1 MKRQTIRLQV
11 RNSHSTG
18 QPCPASTCRPLPHV
32 CFRYAENLPLTSE
45 AKAALMRGA
54 QDIVRDGENAFVQEA
69 DLFIADIVTDGL
81 LVSAWQALEAASAAQ
96 RTPAA
101 RKELKRALP
110 NLVGFAV
117 GAMENVP
124 DDEYHPFSDTVGIRL
139 QARAAAV
146 QARMTGIREKAHKKR
161 LAATR
166 AAAKDAALTAALP
179 GVLQASEQQEEAD
192 LIEITRA
199 RYRGFV
205 EIESDDEESEESEED
220 GTGDTAV
227 ADDAVAAAVTTET
240 ELADLGD
247 FGSSNLSR
255 RLSREL
261 GERGLL
267 AVDKYVSVWKECM
280 EGDTLWYEREEKGDF
295 TDPSKYE
302 KEVVSHLPM
311 IVGDLAREVE
321 HRDALAAAQKLEMLM
336 EIGRLQAK
344 VQVMKEVLHD
354 VCPLACAEK
363 FEAWMDK

>member
-11 RNSHSTG
+11 RNIHSTG

-32 CFRYAENLPLTSE
+32 CFRYAENLPLTSQ

-205 EIESDDEESEESEED
+205 EIESDDEESEEREED

-280 EGDTLWYEREEKGDF
+280 EGDTPWYEREEKGDF

-311 IVGDLAREVE
+311 IIGDLAREVE